1 MQIQHADNASDKKNN
16 YDIFNISLNVRCMSE
31 LSIMMKQACKKNA
44 EQNKNSNQ
52 CANLHHDIHLKSHAS
67 NSMSHIQCSDQINL
81 DTQSHNLTHRFECEQ
96 IRNDMSELQ
105 EQTNQKT
112 SQDAKQ
118 IFMSCN

>member
-1 MQIQHADNASDKKNN
+1 
-16 YDIFNISLNVRCMSE
+16 MSE
-31 LSIMMKQACKKNA
+31 FSVTMRWACKENA
-44 EQNKNSNQ
+44 EQNENSNQ
-52 CANLHHDIHLKSHAS
+52 CASSYHDIHLKSHAS

-118 IFMSCN
+118 IFMSCNWCIQDHADSCSRNRNIHSSAWSVFEH